1 MNKIKNLLSPIIPL
15 SVPPELKERFDDIQL
30 KNSLRRVRIISIIA
44 FLSKLSDVA
53 FYFFSNDNLIIE
65 KLFSLRENIEII
77 IIILFNLFIVL
88 FRKNKNIVLWFL
100 CYIYA
105 AISFVLYSFDMKP
118 TDLISLVDVPFLF
131 SLILILYTLIPDFKP
146 RIFIPFAFLFCVYTI
161 YICDI
166 NTANSN
172 VPVGLPF
179 ALRTFIINIFVG
191 IIIIKILYYNNT
203 VKIFVQENELQN
215 YNDNLEMM
223 VREKTKTITEL
234 KNAIMET
241 IAELVERRDN
251 ATGGHIS
258 RTSRFL
264 RIVVN
269 AMIAKGI
276 HMGKTDS
283 DIEQIIM
290 SAQLHDVGKI
300 AIDDSI
306 LRKPGKLDND
316 EFEAM
321 KKHTI
326 IGGEIIKEIQNKTE
340 ESEFLEYAYTF
351 AVYHHEKWDGSGY
364 PFGIAAEKI
373 PLPARL
379 MALIDVYDALISERP
394 YKKAFT
400 REEAVK
406 IIADGKGTHFDPV
419 LTDLFLSVSDQLIVE
434 GKK

>member
-1 MNKIKNLLSPIIPL
+1 MANYIKMDRIKSLFFSIIP
-15 SVPPELKERFDDIQL
+15 VPVPVELKEKFSDIQL
-30 KNSLRRVRIISIIA
+30 KNSLLRLRIVSIIA
-44 FLSKLSDVA
+44 LLAKLADGVFSL
-53 FYFFSNDNLIIE
+53 FSNDNLIIE
-65 KLFSLRENIEII
+65 SIFNLRSIIEIVI
-77 IIILFNLFIVL
+77 IVL
-88 FRKNKNIVLWFL
+88 FNIIAFFGRNKKSLLWLL
-100 CYIYA
+100 CYLYA
-105 AISFVLYSFDMKP
+105 ASSFVLYSFDMAP
-118 TDLISLVDVPFLF
+118 TDLISLINIPILF
-131 SLILILYTLIPDFKP
+131 SIILILYTLVPDFKP
-146 RIFIPFAFLFCVYTI
+146 AIFLPFAFLFFVYTV
-161 YICDI
+161 YKCDLEVQ
-166 NTANSN
+166 S
-172 VPVGLPF
+172 GM
-179 ALRTFIINIFVG
+179 TFILRSFIMNIFVAV
-191 IIIIKILYYNNT
+191 IIIKILYYNNT
-203 VKIFVQENELQN
+203 VKIFVQEKELQN
-215 YNDNLEMM
+215 YNDNLEGM
-223 VREKTKTITEL
+223 VREKTKKITEL

-241 IAELVERRDN
+241 IAELVERRDD

-258 RTSRFL
+258 RTSKLFK
-264 RIVVN
+264 IVTD
-269 AMIAKGI
+269 AMIAKGMNI
-276 HMGKTDS
+276 GKTS
-283 DIEQIIM
+283 LDIEQIIL

-306 LRKPGKLDND
+306 LRKPGKLDKD

-321 KKHTI
+321 KKHTT

-419 LTDLFLSVSDQLIVE
+419 LTDLFLSVSDKLIV
-434 GKK
+434 